1 MRFAVLMKGVLRG
14 MGHEAPCELLAT
26 KTVVPEASRP
36 VYSHCAIIE
45 APPNLP
51 DGDYEV
57 EFSGEVA
64 VVRLQN
70 GYWLVGRVMPSTYAE
85 AASFFAN
92 QARRMEDTARKSAA
106 KPGDVLPAID
116 PLRKPRGNR

>member
-1 MRFAVLMKGVLRG
+1 MRFAVLMKGILRG

-45 APPNLP
+45 APATLP

-64 VVRLQN
+64 VTRLQP
-70 GYWLVGRVMPSTYAE
+70 GYWLVGRVMPQTYDE
-85 AASFFAN
+85 AASFFAS
-92 QARRMEDTARKSAA
+92 QARRMMEAA
-106 KPGDVLPAID
+106 A
-116 PLRKPRGNR
+116 LRKPREGLPAMSPSRKPREPR

>member
-14 MGHEAPCELLAT
+14 MGQQAPCELLAT

-36 VYSHCAIIE
+36 IYSHCAIIE
-45 APPNLP
+45 APTDLP

-64 VVRLQN
+64 ITRLQ
-70 GYWLVGRVMPSTYAE
+70 GGGWLVGRVMPRTYAE
-85 AASFFAN
+85 AASFFASE
-92 QARRMEDTARKSAA
+92 ARRFASRPP
-106 KPGDVLPAID
+106 KPRQTPPEVD
-116 PLRKPRGNR
+116 PPRKPKEPS